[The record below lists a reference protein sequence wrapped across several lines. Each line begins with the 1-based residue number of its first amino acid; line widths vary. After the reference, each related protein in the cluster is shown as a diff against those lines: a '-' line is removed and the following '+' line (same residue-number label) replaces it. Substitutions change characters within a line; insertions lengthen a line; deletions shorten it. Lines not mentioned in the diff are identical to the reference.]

1 MLILFPCD
9 LFMFVISILN
19 SPFSIHSQ
27 KCGGQKCR
35 KRSEWLNTFL
45 SCQQLINDFCSLNHV
60 QSTLDGTRGS
70 AVQSSI
76 TRGGTKSTDK
86 EKKIG
91 HRRVGEDGEITYKKI
106 QTSTI
111 MGSIQLGIQ
120 HTVSSDDLRLSIF
133 SLSVNP

>member
-1 MLILFPCD
+1 
-9 LFMFVISILN
+9 MFVISILI
-19 SPFSIHSQ
+19 SPFSIRSQ
-27 KCGGQKCR
+27 KCGGQKRC
-35 KRSEWLNTFL
+35 KWSESRNPFL
-45 SCQQLINDFCSLNHV
+45 SCQRLINDFCSLKRF

-120 HTVSSDDLRLSIF
+120 HTVSADDLRLSIF
-133 SLSVNP
+133 AERQSITI